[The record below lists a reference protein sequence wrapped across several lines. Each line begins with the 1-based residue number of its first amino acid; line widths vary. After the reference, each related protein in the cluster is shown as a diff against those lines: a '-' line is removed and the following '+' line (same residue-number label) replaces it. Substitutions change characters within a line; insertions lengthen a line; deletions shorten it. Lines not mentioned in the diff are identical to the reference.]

1 MSSGVLVVDDDPQVR
16 GMIELAFPPPDW
28 EVTSVPDAE
37 AALEVFAGGAFEI
50 VLLDLQLPTIS
61 GLAVLQILRERD
73 PNIPVIMFSGHGG
86 VASAVEA
93 MQLGADNFLEKPF
106 DLRHLEALMRRA
118 IEKADLRR
126 RTEYL
131 LRRRQLD
138 ARAFAEL
145 GDTPVMREVAQR
157 VEVLAPV
164 EATVLLQGETG
175 TGKGR
180 LAELMHSLSPRAEG
194 PFVEINCAGLSAT
207 FLDSELFGHE
217 KGAFTDAKA
226 PKRGLFEVAHGGTLF
241 LDEIGDLASELQPK
255 LLKVLETRRFRRL
268 GATRE
273 ISVDVRVITA
283 TNRDLRERIRS
294 GDFRE
299 DLYYRVAPHV
309 ITLPPLRERGDEAI
323 ADLAHHLLAAVR
335 RELGRGP
342 REFSAEAL
350 QYLLH
355 YSWPGNV
362 RELRSVLEH
371 AALNSGDAHV
381 LVPAMLPAELRGG
394 FAPASAE
401 GMTPAASD
409 AQVPLATF
417 LAQAERGFIAE
428 TIRRA
433 RGNRAKA
440 ARMLGISR
448 ATLYEKLR
456 RHGLSSGTEVSGQP
470 DIM

>member
-1 MSSGVLVVDDDPQVR
+1 MSASVLVVDDDAEIR
-16 GMIELAFPPPDW
+16 RMIELAFPPPDW
-28 EVTSVPDAE
+28 EVTVAASAE
-37 AALEVFAGGAFEI
+37 EALESFSGGAFDI
-50 VLLDLQLPTIS
+50 VLLDLQLPGIS
-61 GLAVLQILRERD
+61 GLAVLQIIRERD
-73 PNIPVIMFSGHGG
+73 PNIPVIMFSGYGA
-86 VASAVEA
+86 VAPAVEA
-93 MQLGADNFLEKPF
+93 MQLGAENFLEKPF
-106 DLRHLEALMRRA
+106 DLRHLEAIMRRA

-145 GDTPVMREVAQR
+145 GDTPVMRDVAQR

-175 TGKGR
+175 TGKGK
-180 LAELMHSLSPRAEG
+180 LAELMHSLSPRADG

-241 LDEIGDLASELQPK
+241 LDEIGDLAPELQPK

-283 TNRDLRERIRS
+283 TNRDLRERIRT
-294 GDFRE
+294 GEFRE
-299 DLYYRVAPHV
+299 DLYYRIAPHV
-309 ITLPPLRERGDEAI
+309 ITLPPLRERGDEAV
-323 ADLAHHLLAAVR
+323 ADLAHHLLSAVR

-350 QYLLH
+350 QLILR

-371 AALNSGDAHV
+371 AALNAGDADI
-381 LVPAMLPAELRGG
+381 LVPAMLPVEVRGG
-394 FAPASAE
+394 RAPTASGAAPQATEENRSLAE
-401 GMTPAASD
+401 YLAA
-409 AQVPLATF
+409 
-417 LAQAERGFIAE
+417 AERDFSV
-428 TIRRA
+428 RA
-433 RGNRAKA
+433 LQRAGGNRAKA
-440 ARMLGISR
+440 ARLLGISR

-456 RHGLSSGTEVSGQP
+456 RHGLTEPPEVSGLP
-470 DIM
+470 DKM

>member
-1 MSSGVLVVDDDPQVR
+1 MSSSVLVVDDDPQILQV
-16 GMIELAFPPPDW
+16 IQLAFQPPEW
-28 EVTSVPDAE
+28 EVTALPAAE
-37 AALEVFAGGAFEI
+37 PALEAFSAGAFDV
-50 VLLDLQLPTIS
+50 VLLDLQLPAIS
-61 GLAVLQILRERD
+61 GLALLQVLRERD

-86 VASAVEA
+86 VATAVEA
-93 MQLGADNFLEKPF
+93 MQLGAENFLEKPF

-138 ARAFAEL
+138 ARSFAEL
-145 GDTPVMREVAQR
+145 GDTPVMREVAHR
-157 VEVLAPV
+157 IELLAPV

-180 LAELMHSLSPRAEG
+180 LAELIHSLSPRADG

-273 ISVDVRVITA
+273 ITVDVRVLTA
-283 TNRDLRERIRS
+283 TNRDLRERIRT

-299 DLYYRVAPHV
+299 DLYYRIAPHV
-309 ITLPPLRERGDEAI
+309 VTLPPLRERGDQAV
-323 ADLAHHLLAAVR
+323 ADLALHLLASVR

-342 REFSAEAL
+342 RELSSDAL
-350 QYLLH
+350 QHILRYP
-355 YSWPGNV
+355 WPGNV
-362 RELRSVLEH
+362 RELRNVLEH
-371 AALNSGDAHV
+371 AVLNAGDAAV
-381 LVPAMLPAELRGG
+381 LLPAMLPAEIRGNG
-394 FAPASAE
+394 ALQRFTQA
-401 GMTPAASD
+401 TNAAAAD
-409 AQVPLATF
+409 VDLAGF
-417 LAQAERGFIAE
+417 LAAAERDFIADAL
-428 TIRRA
+428 RRA
-433 RGNRAKA
+433 NGNRARA
-440 ARMLGISR
+440 ARALGISR

-456 RHGLSSGTEVSGQP
+456 RHGLAEPKEVSGSP
-470 DIM
+470 DTV